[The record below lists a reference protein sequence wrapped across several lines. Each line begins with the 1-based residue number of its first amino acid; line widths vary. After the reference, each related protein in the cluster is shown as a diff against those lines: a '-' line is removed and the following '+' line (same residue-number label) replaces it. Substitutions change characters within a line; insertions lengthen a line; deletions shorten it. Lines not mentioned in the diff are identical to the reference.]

1 MKCSGHA
8 RVQQHSS
15 LEMRENPNLL
25 LLSFLIFMHKNFSTF
40 SILSCHLNIPCQN
53 ELFLFDRICMKGDGF
68 EMSSSF
74 NLLYVNAIIV
84 FNHYTNRCVPSILL
98 ESNWYYLSFL
108 FWEYWNICSTCHHYP
123 LDPIS
128 CLKLLSSSL
137 VTAYVHLHA
146 EKTSQMTDTQLT
158 SSAHTGELCAN
169 ISTCEYCPY

>member
-1 MKCSGHA
+1 MGLKCLI
-8 RVQQHSS
+8 HSS
-15 LEMRENPNLL
+15 CSMIDVIIVINSYQSLY
-25 LLSFLIFMHKNFSTF
+25 
-40 SILSCHLNIPCQN
+40 
-53 ELFLFDRICMKGDGF
+53 ELVTIVYLFK
-68 EMSSSF
+68 F
-74 NLLYVNAIIV
+74 NWFYLYV
-84 FNHYTNRCVPSILL
+84 
-98 ESNWYYLSFL
+98 L

-169 ISTCEYCPY
+169 ISTCEYCPYQSSRGSKTFTNKKWFEDIMH